1 MKKNGFTLVELLA
14 VLVIIGILS
23 AISITV
29 YTNLI
34 PSSRKELSDVQKN
47 TIIDATRTYVAINT
61 INFNNHFDNAT
72 IDDNICV
79 AIKLEV
85 LYNEGLLKKEV
96 LDPSTN
102 ANLMDGYIL
111 VSYDNNHS
119 QYEYTYK
126 SKDDYTSKWKYEYLV
141 KDGQV
146 EVIEWGS
153 G

>member
-61 INFNNHFDNAT
+61 IHFNNHF
-72 IDDNICV
+72 
-79 AIKLEV
+79 V
-85 LYNEGLLKKEV
+85 L
-96 LDPSTN
+96 
-102 ANLMDGYIL
+102 
-111 VSYDNNHS
+111 
-119 QYEYTYK
+119 
-126 SKDDYTSKWKYEYLV
+126 
-141 KDGQV
+141 
-146 EVIEWGS
+146 
-153 G
+153 

>member
-61 INFNNHFDNAT
+61 VNFNNHFDNAT
-72 IDDNICV
+72 IGDNICV

-119 QYEYTYK
+119 QYEYIYK
-126 SKDDYTSKWKYEYLV
+126 SKDDYTSKCKYEYLV

-146 EVIEWGS
+146 EVIE
-153 G
+153 

>member
-1 MKKNGFTLVELLA
+1 M
-14 VLVIIGILS
+14 
-23 AISITV
+23 
-29 YTNLI
+29 
-34 PSSRKELSDVQKN
+34 
-47 TIIDATRTYVAINT
+47 
-61 INFNNHFDNAT
+61 
-72 IDDNICV
+72 
-79 AIKLEV
+79 
-85 LYNEGLLKKEV
+85 LKKEV

-102 ANLMDGYIL
+102 ANLMYGYIL

-126 SKDDYTSKWKYEYLV
+126 SKDDYTSKCKYEYLV